1 MCGRYKMTADQ
12 LELFD
17 KFSYLEQDEYFDIH
31 GYKKRPE
38 IFPGTSILGINNQH
52 KAEDLWWTI
61 EDKDNN
67 GIWRRAVNAKAENVL
82 WAGMFKDAFKND
94 RVLIPA
100 TALFEWQDQPD
111 KSKKKFEIWFD
122 EPVFAFGGIA
132 RDCQIKGETK
142 RCAVIMTTKPN
153 DIFAEIHNSKQRQAV
168 VIHEYDYEKWLSP
181 VTHYDDLKPMLA
193 PLPAEET
200 HFKPCEAEASPDEGA
215 GVQSSL
221 F

>member
-61 EDKDNN
+61 EDKDNK

-100 TALFEWQDQPD
+100 TALFEWQEQPD

-181 VTHYDDLKPMLA
+181 ETHYDDLKPMLA

-200 HFKPCEAEASPDEGA
+200 HFKPYEAEALPDQSD
-215 GVQSSL
+215 GVQNSL